1 MEIEKETKKEK
12 KKFSFF
18 CCFSCNTGKRDN
30 HLKSKNNN
38 PTTVSTNVKQI
49 NSSQNNSKPE
59 IKEFV
64 LSSENGNSNNLKVN
78 FNNKNNNS
86 KEIKDNNI
94 YSINSKN
101 STNTLNEKNKTF
113 NKDNN
118 ININSLVL
126 SENNMKNNKS
136 VNENNM
142 NKNKNKNNFEIKAQN
157 IYDNNNDKKSGE
169 FIEESDSMR
178 EIKKNESNKTNKERS
193 NNNSENTIEQ
203 KIFEEKK
210 DNVTNNGENI
220 LYERKSDEDIQDNV
234 NIYDNNGS
242 YKKEKLYTK
251 KDNYTLNFNFKNNY
265 NPTDLN
271 LTSESKKNNPINSV
285 INLEPRINLTC
296 LKNSNFNSNKKINNS
311 PIQNKDETIV
321 IPSNETI
328 EINNI
333 YINEI
338 VPKETKY
345 KLKYSKSFNNLISKK
360 LKKNNICNLSNDS
373 IILNL
378 NNRSGIFYI
387 NKSNSFETKIKFG
400 FKYDKIT
407 INKFKIKQN
416 NKEEIKSNNNNEINL
431 KNSQKHNKS
440 QNNEYFGLNTIES
453 KGENLNDNDDK
464 FIIFNHHILSK
475 SQIEINQTEHKL
487 NYIDDNYF
495 KIKNNTNSNINND
508 INTNKNIDNNTNIIK
523 EKNTETNI
531 SKINNNPINTEKENE
546 KELTK
551 KEELANNILDLEGE
565 IEEVSMDEENKKIND
580 SKSIMSNYIISP
592 LINPKGDIKS
602 GPQSIFSRADF
613 NFNLREYKE
622 NISNFNEIMS
632 NKGSILPQNNFN
644 YNETEIEIMNENG
657 KDYSSFI
664 ETPRASG
671 VYNKRL
677 KYKNSNYNINM
688 NNTYNFKNMNIKMK
702 KIRDKI
708 NQNAKEIQKT
718 NEKINKLDEQIKGYK
733 NFNKQYEEWIE
744 KEEEE
749 SEMLI
754 NMINYLNR
762 NTK

>member
-1 MEIEKETKKEK
+1 
-12 KKFSFF
+12 
-18 CCFSCNTGKRDN
+18 
-30 HLKSKNNN
+30 
-38 PTTVSTNVKQI
+38 
-49 NSSQNNSKPE
+49 
-59 IKEFV
+59 
-64 LSSENGNSNNLKVN
+64 
-78 FNNKNNNS
+78 
-86 KEIKDNNI
+86 
-94 YSINSKN
+94 
-101 STNTLNEKNKTF
+101 
-113 NKDNN
+113 
-118 ININSLVL
+118 
-126 SENNMKNNKS
+126 MKNNKS
-136 VNENNM
+136 VNENNK
-142 NKNKNKNNFEIKAQN
+142 NKNKNKNNFENKSKN
-157 IYDNNNDKKSGE
+157 IYENNNSHKSGE
-169 FIEESDSMR
+169 FIGASESIK
-178 EIKKNESNKTNKERS
+178 EVKKNESNKTNKARS
-193 NNNSENTIEQ
+193 NNNNSENTIEQ

-210 DNVTNNGENI
+210 DI
-220 LYERKSDEDIQDNV
+220 LYERRSDEDVQDNV

-242 YKKEKLYTK
+242 FKKEKLYTK
-251 KDNYTLNFNFKNNY
+251 KENYTLNINFKNNY
-265 NPTDLN
+265 NPTGLN
-271 LTSESKKNNPINSV
+271 LSSESKKNNPINSV
-285 INLEPRINLTC
+285 INFEPRINLTC

-338 VPKETKY
+338 IPKETKY

-360 LKKNNICNLSNDS
+360 LKKNNLYNLSSDS

-378 NNRSGIFYI
+378 NNKSGIFYI
-387 NKSNSFETKIKFG
+387 NKNNSFDTKIKFG
-400 FKYDKIT
+400 FKYDKIS

-416 NKEEIKSNNNNEINL
+416 NKEEPKSNNNNNNKINFDIG
-431 KNSQKHNKS
+431 QKHNKS

-453 KGENLNDNDDK
+453 KDENQNDNNNK
-464 FIIFNHHILSK
+464 SNNLTHHILSR

-495 KIKNNTNSNINND
+495 KIKNNTNSNKNNND
-508 INTNKNIDNNTNIIK
+508 NNTNKNIDNNTNIIK
-523 EKNTETNI
+523 EKNTETNV
-531 SKINNNPINTEKENE
+531 SKINNNPINKEKENE

-551 KEELANNILDLEGE
+551 KDEIENNILDLEGE
-565 IEEVSMDEENKKIND
+565 IEEASIDEENKKIND

-602 GPQSIFSRADF
+602 GPQSIFSRTDF
-613 NFNLREYKE
+613 NFNIREFKE

-677 KYKNSNYNINM
+677 KYKNSNYNFNM

-718 NEKINKLDEQIKGYK
+718 NEKINKLDEQIKEYQ